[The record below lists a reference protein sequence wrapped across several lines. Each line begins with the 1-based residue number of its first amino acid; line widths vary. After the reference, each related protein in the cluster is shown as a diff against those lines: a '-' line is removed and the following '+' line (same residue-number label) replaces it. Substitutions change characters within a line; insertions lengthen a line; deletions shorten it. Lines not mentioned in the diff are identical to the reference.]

1 MGKKR
6 RRFSREFKIEVIRE
20 IEQGTK
26 QAEVCRKH
34 NLHPVLVNLWKREY
48 HQSPETA
55 FQGSGRLYKD
65 EARIVELE
73 QLVGKLYIENEFL
86 KKTLTQLEKHGK
98 NHGIWRKRHEIP
110 NDPRSSVYLYTCFS

>member
-1 MGKKR
+1 MVRKK

-34 NLHPVLVNLWKREY
+34 NLHPVLVNLWRREY
-48 HQSPETA
+48 HQCPETA
-55 FQGSGRLYKD
+55 FQEHGKLYKD
-65 EARIVELE
+65 EAKIAELE

-86 KKTLTQLEKHGK
+86 KKTLTQLEKHQK
-98 NHGIWRKRHEIP
+98 TEENLEEVR
-110 NDPRSSVYLYTCFS
+110 

>member
-34 NLHPVLVNLWKREY
+34 NLHPVLVNLWKRKY
-48 HQSPETA
+48 HESPEAA
-55 FQGSGRLYKD
+55 FQEHGRQYTD
-65 EARIVELE
+65 EAKIAELE

-86 KKTLTQLEKHGK
+86 KKTLMQLEKHGK
-98 NHGIWRKRHEIP
+98 TEENLEEE
-110 NDPRSSVYLYTCFS
+110 T

>member
-6 RRFSREFKIEVIRE
+6 RKFSREFKIEVIRE

-48 HQSPETA
+48 HESPEA
-55 FQGSGRLYKD
+55 AIQERGRQYKD
-65 EARIVELE
+65 EARIAELE

-86 KKTLTQLEKHGK
+86 KKPLTQLKKHGK
-98 NHGIWRKRHEIP
+98 T
-110 NDPRSSVYLYTCFS
+110 NDDPEEET

>member
-55 FQGSGRLYKD
+55 FQGSGRQYKD
-65 EARIVELE
+65 EARIAELE

-86 KKTLTQLEKHGK
+86 KKTLTQLEKQGK
-98 NHGIWRKRHEIP
+98 TDEELEEEK
-110 NDPRSSVYLYTCFS
+110 

>member
-1 MGKKR
+1 MAKKR

-34 NLHPVLVNLWKREY
+34 NLHPVLVNLWRREY
-48 HQSPETA
+48 RQCPDTA
-55 FQGSGRLYKD
+55 FQGHGRQYKD
-65 EARIVELE
+65 EAKIAELE

-86 KKTLTQLEKHGK
+86 KKTLTQLEKHNTK
-98 NHGIWRKRHEIP
+98 DEDQEIEKC
-110 NDPRSSVYLYTCFS
+110 DTE

>member
-1 MGKKR
+1 MVRKR
-6 RRFSREFKIEVIRE
+6 RIFSRDFKIEIIRE

-34 NLHPVLVNLWKREY
+34 NLHPVLVNLWRREY

-55 FQGSGRLYKD
+55 FQVHGKQYKD
-65 EARIVELE
+65 EAKIAELE

-86 KKTLTQLEKHGK
+86 KKTLIHLEKEETVEEEV
-98 NHGIWRKRHEIP
+98 R
-110 NDPRSSVYLYTCFS
+110 

>member
-1 MGKKR
+1 MVRKR
-6 RRFSREFKIEVIRE
+6 RIFSRDFKIEVIRE

-48 HQSPETA
+48 HQCPDSA
-55 FQGSGRLYKD
+55 FQEHGKQYKD
-65 EARIVELE
+65 EAKIAELE

-86 KKTLTQLEKHGK
+86 KKTLTILEKHQITEK
-98 NHGIWRKRHEIP
+98 NLEEK
-110 NDPRSSVYLYTCFS
+110 T